1 MGILGRINTVV
12 KANLNELID
21 KMSDPGKEIDLL
33 VTDMDEAERQGRK
46 ELVSALAAVKMAQ
59 KRVGELEGEVER
71 WQGRAEQAVRHGDDV
86 LAREALAQ
94 RRVQQQLVDESQ
106 AALHEQQA
114 YVAQLEDSMREFTT
128 RLTAIKARQATLR
141 EEARAAK
148 RGGPAGITS
157 PAMAAFDRIQHRIDS
172 MEAEANLGKTL
183 DGRAAATEAK
193 FRQLEQGPDP
203 EVEDTLAALKRKMEE

>member
-12 KANLNELID
+12 RSNLNELID

-46 ELVSALAAVKMAQ
+46 ELVSALASVKLSQ
-59 KRVGELEGEVER
+59 KRLGELEGEVDR
-71 WQGRAEQAVRHGDDV
+71 WQGRAEQAVRHGDDE

-94 RRVQQQLVDESQ
+94 KRTQEQLAVEARASMQ
-106 AALHEQQA
+106 EQQA
-114 YVAQLEDSMREFTT
+114 YVAQLDDSMREFTT

-148 RGGPAGITS
+148 RGGPEGLTS
-157 PAMAAFDRIQHRIDS
+157 PAMQAFDRIQHRIDT
-172 MEAEANLGKTL
+172 MEAEANLNQSL
-183 DGRAAATEAK
+183 DGKAAATEAK
-193 FRQLEQGPDP
+193 FLRLEGPDP
-203 EVEDTLAALKRKMEE
+203 EVEDALAALKRKMEE